1 VKVAAIPESE
11 ENMSQSGK
19 DRFILCDGFYLR
31 GLREQD
37 LSGRWFQWFN
47 DPGTTRF
54 QNKGYVPNTLH
65 AQRTYFERVQSSK
78 EDIVLAIVDEA
89 SDRHV
94 GNVGLHA
101 IDWIH
106 RSAVLGIVIGE
117 REFLGRG
124 WGRQAWAA
132 ITRYAFETINL
143 NKVCAS
149 VFEGNEPSMKC
160 ALASGYEVEG
170 TQKKQIYKN
179 GDYRDLVWLGIT
191 HDRWTRLNE
200 GKA

>member
-1 VKVAAIPESE
+1 
-11 ENMSQSGK
+11 MSQPSK
-19 DRFILCDGFYLR
+19 DRFIQREGFYLR
-31 GLREQD
+31 GLREED

-47 DPGTTRF
+47 DPETTRF
-54 QNKGYVPNTLH
+54 QNKGYLPNTPH
-65 AQRTYFERVQSSK
+65 AQRAYFERIRSSK
-78 EDIVLAIVDEA
+78 EDIVFAIVDEA

-149 VFEGNEPSMKC
+149 VFEGNERSLKC
-160 ALASGYEVEG
+160 ALAAGYEIEG

-191 HDRWTRLNE
+191 RDQWIGRNE
-200 GKA
+200 GKAKP

>member
-1 VKVAAIPESE
+1 MGPAS
-11 ENMSQSGK
+11 K
-19 DRFILCDGFYLR
+19 DRFIRCEGFYLR
-31 GLREQD
+31 GVQEQD

-47 DPGTTRF
+47 DPETTRF
-54 QNKGYVPNTLH
+54 QNKGYVPNTLQ
-65 AQRTYFERVQSSK
+65 AQRAYFERVQNSR
-78 EDIVLAIVDEA
+78 EDIVLAIIDDA

-143 NKVCAS
+143 HKVCAS
-149 VFEGNEPSMKC
+149 VFEGNGPSMKC

-170 TQKKQIYKN
+170 TQKKQVYKN

-191 HDRWTRLNE
+191 RDRWARLNE

>member
-1 VKVAAIPESE
+1 
-11 ENMSQSGK
+11 MSQPIK
-19 DRFILCDGFYLR
+19 DRFIQRDGFYLR
-31 GLREQD
+31 GLRDED

-47 DPGTTRF
+47 DPETTRF
-54 QNKGYVPNTLH
+54 QNKGYVPNTPH
-65 AQRTYFERVQSSK
+65 AQRAYFEKIRASR
-78 EDIVLAIVDEA
+78 EDVVFAIVDEA

-101 IDWIH
+101 IDWVH

-117 REFLGRG
+117 KEFLGRG
-124 WGRQAWAA
+124 WGAQAWAA

-149 VFEGNEPSMKC
+149 VIEGNERSVKC
-160 ALASGYEVEG
+160 ALAAGFEIEG
-170 TQKKQIYKN
+170 TQKQQIYKN

-191 HDRWTRLNE
+191 RDRWTRLNA
-200 GKA
+200 GK